1 MIEITFFF
9 RLHQSATY
17 EVIGNEKMFVT
28 RCEGEDNKGNVEVS
42 ELVDLSQLK
51 LQYEDDYETLH
62 LSGKIVL
69 KKELQNPIKL
79 HIVIYRWVRDKWAP
93 TDISLKRD
101 DFCKSLRN
109 PFEPWHLFLISQIP
123 QEELICPPKLGV
135 SWNRLGNICI
145 SYISL
150 SLF

>member
-1 MIEITFFF
+1 M
-9 RLHQSATY
+9 
-17 EVIGNEKMFVT
+17 
-28 RCEGEDNKGNVEVS
+28 EVS

-79 HIVIYRWVRDKWAP
+79 HIVVYRWVRDKWTP
-93 TDISLKRD
+93 TDLSLKRD

-109 PFEPWHLFLISQIP
+109 PFEPWHLFIISQIP

-135 SWNRLGNICI
+135 SWNRIGNICI
-145 SYISL
+145 SYHLFL
-150 SLF
+150 SVF